1 MEIAAHHGF
10 AVIEDAAQ
18 AAGALWNGRK
28 VGSFASGC
36 FSFYA
41 TKNLTTGEGGMVTTT
56 DDEIAGRIRLL
67 RNQGET
73 VRYRT
78 DILGANDR
86 MTEMAAAL
94 GAVQLSKLDGWNERR
109 RANAAWLSQ
118 HLAGV
123 VTPTEE
129 PDARHVYHLYTVR
142 VPAERRD
149 AVVTFLRER
158 GIEAGVYY
166 PLCIHQQPLYTKRGI
181 GGSFPLA
188 EQAVREII
196 SLPIHPGLSPDDLEQ
211 IASAVNEALTPT
223 EVRRG

>member
-1 MEIAAHHGF
+1 
-10 AVIEDAAQ
+10 
-18 AAGALWNGRK
+18 
-28 VGSFASGC
+28 
-36 FSFYA
+36 
-41 TKNLTTGEGGMVTTT
+41 MVTTD
-56 DDEIAGRIRLL
+56 DDEIAARLRL
-67 RNQGET
+67 VRNQGEE

-78 DILGANDR
+78 DTLGANYR
-86 MTEMAAAL
+86 MTEVAAAL
-94 GAVQLSKLDGWNERR
+94 GAVQLSKLDEWNQRR

-166 PLCIHQQPLYTKRGI
+166 PLCIHQQPLYIERGI
-181 GGSFPLA
+181 GGSFPVA

-196 SLPIHPGLSPDDLEQ
+196 SLPVHPGLSQEDLEQ

-223 EVRRG
+223 QVRHG